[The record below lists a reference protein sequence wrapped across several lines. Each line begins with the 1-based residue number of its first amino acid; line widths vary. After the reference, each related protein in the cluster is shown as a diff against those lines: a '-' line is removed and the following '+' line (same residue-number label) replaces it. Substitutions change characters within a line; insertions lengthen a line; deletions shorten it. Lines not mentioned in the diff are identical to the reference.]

1 MLLTDGFDRSFRY
14 LRLSL
19 TDVCN
24 FRCQYCLPDGY
35 KSCGTN
41 APLSLAELRRA
52 AIAFSELGLSKIR
65 LTGGEP
71 TLRKDFEE
79 IAQTISALPNV
90 ETLALTTNGYRLA
103 ERAGAWRAAGITA
116 INISL
121 DSLSAENFHRITGH
135 DRQAEV
141 MRGIDAAVEAGFE
154 TIKINAVYLK
164 GINDHEID
172 AYQTLTKDRPL
183 SVRFIE
189 LMETGDHAAFFK
201 DHYISAD
208 ILKDQLIKGG
218 WTPKLKAGN
227 AGPANDYI
235 HPDHQGNFGLIAPY
249 SKDFCKSCNR
259 LRFSSQGKL
268 HLCLF
273 GEFGVPLRTFLQ
285 HDEQIPELKE
295 RIQMAVQNKN
305 ASHKLGQGFIGA
317 TSNLSAIGG

>member
-1 MLLTDGFDRSFRY
+1 VLLTDGFDRSFKY

-24 FRCQYCLPDGY
+24 FKCQYCLPDGY
-35 KSCGTN
+35 KGCGGK
-41 APLSLAELRRA
+41 APLTLEELRRA
-52 AIAFSELGLSKIR
+52 ATVFSELGLSKIR

-71 TLRKDFEE
+71 TLRKDFED
-79 IAQTISALPNV
+79 IAQMIGALPNV

-103 ERAGAWRAAGITA
+103 ERAKAWRAAGITA

-121 DSLSAENFHRITGH
+121 DSVSAENFHRITGH

-141 MRGIDAAVEAGFE
+141 MRGIDAAFEAGFE

-164 GINDHEID
+164 GINEHEISS
-172 AYQTLTKDRPL
+172 YQALTKDRPL

-201 DHYISAD
+201 DHYISAE
-208 ILKDQLIKGG
+208 ILKEKLITDG
-218 WTPKLKAGN
+218 WAPKLKAAN

-235 HPDHQGNFGLIAPY
+235 HPDHEGSFGLIAPY

-273 GEFGVPLRTFLQ
+273 GEFGVPLRQFLQ
-285 HDEQIPELKE
+285 HDEQMPELKE
-295 RIQMAVQNKN
+295 RIQMAVQKKN
-305 ASHKLGQGFIGA
+305 ARHNLGQGLTGA

>member
-1 MLLTDGFDRSFRY
+1 VVLTDGFDRNFRY

-19 TDVCN
+19 TEVCN
-24 FRCQYCLPDGY
+24 FRCQYCLPSGY
-35 KSCGTN
+35 KNCGGPG
-41 APLSLAELRRA
+41 PLSRAEIRRA
-52 AIAFSELGLSKIR
+52 ATAFSELGVSKIR

-71 TLRKDFEE
+71 TVRKGFDD
-79 IAQTISALPNV
+79 IARNLAALAAV

-103 ERAGAWRAAGITA
+103 ERAGVWKDAGINA

-135 DRQAEV
+135 DRQTEV
-141 MRGIDAAVEAGFE
+141 MRGIDAALEAGFE

-172 AYQTLTKDRPL
+172 GYKALTKSQPL

-189 LMETGDHAAFFK
+189 LMKTGDHAAFFK

-208 ILKDQLIKGG
+208 ILKESLVRDG
-218 WTPKLKAGN
+218 WTPKLKAAN
-227 AGPANDYI
+227 AGPANDYM
-235 HPDHQGNFGLIAPY
+235 HPDHMGSFGLIAPY

-273 GEFGVPLRTFLQ
+273 GEFGVPLRQFLQ
-285 HDEQIPELKE
+285 HDGQIPELKE
-295 RIQMAVQNKN
+295 RIQIAVKSKS
-305 ASHKLGQGFIGA
+305 AHRHLGQGFTGS